1 MVTGTGLAQGYY
13 LLGILIMHHP
23 SRPVKYFA
31 CIHMMENHVPR
42 LAALAPSR
50 VRLWGKMKSALLVSA
65 TTMLLILLKRNFK
78 KLEIDPIIGVCSFSR
93 CTNKEV

>member
-1 MVTGTGLAQGYY
+1 MGVVVTGTGLAQGYY

-31 CIHMMENHVPR
+31 CIHMMVNHVSR

-50 VRLWGKMKSALLVSA
+50 VRLWGKMKSAMLASA
-65 TTMLLILLKRNFK
+65 TALLLILLN
-78 KLEIDPIIGVCSFSR
+78 EISKS
-93 CTNKEV
+93 